1 MPKFRMPYPDKVE
14 RLEGDDFVCEGPSL
28 TLQSDAESCDINV
41 IVARYHKTGVI
52 EHVRENA
59 GLFVDLP
66 PSLEYQDA
74 LGIVKAAGEAFAMMP
89 AEIRAQF
96 NNNAQQFLAFADA
109 NEDYLEKLG
118 IVPHREEMA
127 AEAAA
132 AVRADPSVLPGQLGL
147 PNTGTPDVPPAAK
160 K

>member
-1 MPKFRMPYPDKVE
+1 MAKFRMPYPDKVE
-14 RLEGDDFVCEGPSL
+14 RMEGDDFECDGPSL
-28 TLQSDAESCDINV
+28 TLQSEAESCDINV
-41 IVARYHKTGVI
+41 IVSRYHKTGVI

-66 PSLEYQDA
+66 PQLEYQDA
-74 LGIVKAAGEAFAMMP
+74 LGVVKAAGEAFAMMP

-96 NNNAQQFLAFADA
+96 NNDAGRFLDFADQ

-118 IVPHREEMA
+118 IVPKREEMA
-127 AEAAA
+127 AESAD
-132 AVRADPSVLPGQLGL
+132 AVRADPGVLPGQLGL
-147 PNTGTPDVPPAAK
+147 PGTGTADVPPK